1 MKMDKEYLMK
11 LVDGG
16 IKDIEYEHDSIKG
29 CPTCDYGSS
38 YITDLTVTFDKYVL
52 KAHTDK
58 MYDFC
63 PTEGY
68 LMKILLQNAKFI
80 ESMTEEN
87 CCKYLKERIEAL
99 KDSEFSTK
107 LKLEVKYERI
117 A

>member
-1 MKMDKEYLMK
+1 MKDYLMK

-16 IKDIEYEHDSIKG
+16 IVNIDYDKEAFKG

-68 LMKILLQNAKFI
+68 LMKILLQNAEFI
-80 ESMTEEN
+80 KSMAWRV
-87 CCKYLKERIEAL
+87 L
-99 KDSEFSTK
+99 
-107 LKLEVKYERI
+107 
-117 A
+117 

>member
-1 MKMDKEYLMK
+1 MREYLMREYLMK

-68 LMKILLQNAKFI
+68 LMKILLQNAEFI
-80 ESMTEEN
+80 KSMTEEN
-87 CCKYLKERIEAL
+87 CCKYLKEKIEEL
-99 KDSEFSTK
+99 QYTTFE
-107 LKLEVKYERI
+107 LKLEVKYERK

>member
-1 MKMDKEYLMK
+1 MKDYLMK

-16 IKDIEYEHDSIKG
+16 IVNIDYDKEAFKG

-38 YITDLTVTFDKYVL
+38 YITDLTVTFDRYVL
-52 KAHTDK
+52 KAHSDK

-63 PTEGY
+63 PTEYY
-68 LMKILLQNAKFI
+68 LMKVLLQNCEFI
-80 ESMTEEN
+80 KTMTEEN

-107 LKLEVKYERI
+107 LKLEVKYERK

>member
-1 MKMDKEYLMK
+1 MREYLMK

-29 CPTCDYGSS
+29 CPTCNYGSS

-52 KAHTDK
+52 KAHTDR

-63 PTEGY
+63 PTEEY
-68 LMKILLQNAKFI
+68 LMKVLLQNCEFI
-80 ESMTEEN
+80 KAMTEEN

-99 KDSEFSTK
+99 KDFEFSTK
-107 LKLEVKYERI
+107 LKLEVKYERK